1 MTLIFFIATI
11 TNWSKT
17 LPEFKKVPDQEK
29 LQQFKLLLRAY
40 QGEIDAITK
49 REKAT
54 AQAFLTVYN
63 ALGQAPDPA
72 KLLQVAAVSLCFL
85 YPYAVKIILVRHIVL
100 LAVLLWVCLMDHSIF
115 IFVIRTKRQ
124 NWKKLARCKRRI
136 SASRKRTLVLTS
148 RLPTCGPC
156 PAILQSS
163 SNV

>member
-1 MTLIFFIATI
+1 MLRSYYPFSSTVQPVNIELFFFIVTI
-11 TNWSKT
+11 TNWSKM

-72 KLLQVAAVSLCFL
+72 KLLQVAAVSPCCLDPQRCESRTCTTYCF
-85 YPYAVKIILVRHIVL
+85 ACCVAFM
-100 LAVLLWVCLMDHSIF
+100 LA
-115 IFVIRTKRQ
+115 
-124 NWKKLARCKRRI
+124 
-136 SASRKRTLVLTS
+136 
-148 RLPTCGPC
+148 
-156 PAILQSS
+156 
-163 SNV
+163 

>member
-1 MTLIFFIATI
+1 MLIRRCFFIATI
-11 TNWSKT
+11 LIG

-72 KLLQVAAVSLCFL
+72 KLLQVAAVS
-85 YPYAVKIILVRHIVL
+85 
-100 LAVLLWVCLMDHSIF
+100 
-115 IFVIRTKRQ
+115 
-124 NWKKLARCKRRI
+124 
-136 SASRKRTLVLTS
+136 
-148 RLPTCGPC
+148 PC
-156 PAILQSS
+156 C
-163 SNV
+163 